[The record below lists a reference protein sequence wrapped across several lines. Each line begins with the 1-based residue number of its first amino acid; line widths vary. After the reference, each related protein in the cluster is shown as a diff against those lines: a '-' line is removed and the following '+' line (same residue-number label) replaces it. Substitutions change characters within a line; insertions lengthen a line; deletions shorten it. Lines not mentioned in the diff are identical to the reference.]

1 MITPAFLPL
10 LTTAASLCAD
20 IIRSYTL
27 LDEET
32 QQRNIVAWRPVVI
45 DTLEGFTNFPRDS
58 FDQHVE
64 VFYPLAVGLMEKEL
78 NTEMKGALCGLFR
91 RVGEI
96 RMGMQEGEGIRT
108 PGLTPT
114 TSNASPGTEK
124 ARFDW
129 SRRSSRAGR

>member
-1 MITPAFLPL
+1 M
-10 LTTAASLCAD
+10 
-20 IIRSYTL
+20 
-27 LDEET
+27 
-32 QQRNIVAWRPVVI
+32 VV

-64 VFYPLAVGLMEKEL
+64 TFYPLAVGLMEKEL

-96 RMGMQEGEGIRT
+96 RMGMQEGDLRT

-129 SRRSSRAGR
+129 SSQRSSRVGR

>member
-1 MITPAFLPL
+1 MLIRFD
-10 LTTAASLCAD
+10 SLCAD

-32 QQRNIVAWRPVVI
+32 QQRNIVAWRPVVV

-64 VFYPLAVGLMEKEL
+64 TFYPLAVGLMEKEL

-96 RMGMQEGEGIRT
+96 RIGMQESDGLRT

-114 TSNASPGTEK
+114 TSNASPGIER
-124 ARFDW
+124 ARFDFT
-129 SRRSSRAGR
+129 SRRADKS

>member
-1 MITPAFLPL
+1 MPL
-10 LTTAASLCAD
+10 LTFDTSLCAD

-32 QQRNIVAWRPVVI
+32 QQRNIVAWRPVVV
-45 DTLEGFTNFPRDS
+45 DTLEGFTNFARDS

-64 VFYPLAVGLMEKEL
+64 TFYPLAIGLMEKEL

-96 RMGMQEGEGIRT
+96 RMGMQEGESVRT

-129 SRRSSRAGR
+129 SSRRSSRAGR